1 MRRRLYLAAFVLSAA
16 VLLAALGWVAALA
29 LRLEARELEARQRAA
44 FEERVRLALWRMD
57 SAISGLLAQEN
68 ARPVARLAA
77 ARQSTATAAPAGGLA
92 WPGLAERF
100 EIDADGRV
108 REWAASG
115 GAVAHAAKRLDG
127 RGLLAA
133 LRQQHLALPAPVPP
147 ARQEEASGRAGV
159 LAAARAK
166 PSASAQAGAE
176 ARASSAATHNAPL
189 APPAEPRGG
198 GVAADDPVAR
208 EMANQAQLNHVEFEQ
223 RNQQALYV
231 QAPVTAPPLPPAG
244 QTAPVAGSRVG
255 TGSAQTPPLIQRG
268 EPAPTAALG
277 AHAPPRITSGEA
289 EHAAPPSSHTRPP
302 MPRGE
307 AVPSPGRALGTLSAI
322 WFGGDLVLARRVELG
337 GGECLQGLLLGG
349 SDERARLAAQVRD
362 LLPQAALFPLLPGET
377 ADPGRRLALLPLR
390 LDPGAPPEAAVP
402 NRSPVRLG
410 LAVALAAVVLSI
422 GAAGLQL
429 AAALRLARR
438 RADFVSAVTHELRT
452 PLTTF
457 RLYTDL
463 LAGDMLPAAE
473 RPAYLGILRD
483 EAGRLGHLVE
493 NVLAFAGL
501 ERGRRRS
508 AVEAVA
514 LADLLAEAEARL
526 APRVERDGLTLVT
539 EAAPGASAARVLV
552 DRLAVERILQNLAD
566 NACKYARGAVDRR
579 LHLTVQL
586 RDRQAEIVL
595 RDHGRGLPA
604 GGRRKL
610 FQPFH
615 RSAQQASGDAP
626 GVGLGL
632 ALSRRL
638 ARGFGGDLRALD
650 PVDLVE
656 PAAAADTGAAF
667 ALSLPLAR

>member
-77 ARQSTATAAPAGGLA
+77 ARDSTGTAAAADGLA
-92 WPGLAERF
+92 WPGLAARF
-100 EIDADGRV
+100 EIDAGGRV
-108 REWAASG
+108 REWAAPGTVGSL
-115 GAVAHAAKRLDG
+115 AAARLDG
-127 RGLLAA
+127 RGLLTA
-133 LRQQHLALPAPVPP
+133 LRQQGLALPAPVPP
-147 ARQEEASGRAGV
+147 AGQDEASGSAGV
-159 LAAARAK
+159 LGAARAK
-166 PSASAQAGAE
+166 PSASAPAAAE
-176 ARASSAATHNAPL
+176 ARASSVAAQKASL
-189 APPAEPRGG
+189 APPAGPRGG

-223 RNQQALYV
+223 RNQQSLYV
-231 QAPVTAPPLPPAG
+231 QAPVAAPPL
-244 QTAPVAGSRVG
+244 
-255 TGSAQTPPLIQRG
+255 
-268 EPAPTAALG
+268 AA
-277 AHAPPRITSGEA
+277 
-289 EHAAPPSSHTRPP
+289 P
-302 MPRGE
+302 MPRDE
-307 AVPSPGRALGTLSAI
+307 PAPSPGRALGALSAI
-322 WFGGDLVLARRVELG
+322 WLGSDLVLVRRVALG
-337 GGECLQGLLLGG
+337 GGAYLQGLVLGG

-362 LLPQAALFPLLPGET
+362 LLPRAALFPLLPGET

-539 EAAPGASAARVLV
+539 EAAPGASTARVLV
-552 DRLAVERILQNLAD
+552 DRMAVERILQNLAD
-566 NACKYARGAVDRR
+566 NACKYARGAADRR

-586 RDRQAEIVL
+586 RDRQAEIIL

-667 ALSLPLAR
+667 VLSLPLAR